1 MKWTVDADDK
11 TRKKRAERVTQS
23 KENLLEP
30 LLLLFGDV
38 LSSATASLFADK
50 PHTAE
55 QFTTSKKNSSSSH
68 LLLVRENKK
77 QKENSRLHLHST
89 QENKNIF
96 VFSLTSFWSSSSS
109 SCASHSTIRAMMHEG
124 NTHTPLLKIFFKVR
138 KKGKLL
144 SGFFLLLLLLL
155 LLLVARHTRERLQAH
170 IWMSSPQGRG
180 GGH

>member
-50 PHTAE
+50 PHTAK
-55 QFTTSKKNSSSSH
+55 QITTSKKNSSSSH

-77 QKENSRLHLHST
+77 QKENSRLHLHSS

-144 SGFFLLLLLLL
+144 SGFFLLLLLL
-155 LLLVARHTRERLQAH
+155 VARHTRERLLAH
-170 IWMSSPQGRG
+170 IWMSSPLGRG